1 MTAENASL
9 LSRLQSDQ
17 ANARRAQDKDLVM
30 LLGMVISEVKNREIE
45 LRRDITDVES
55 VEVVQKSIKKRKEAV
70 SVYDKA
76 HRPDLSAKE
85 QSEATALEKYL
96 PPQVDAE
103 ELRTAITAA
112 VEGGAAN
119 VGAVMAK
126 VMPQFKGRADGSA
139 INAIAREVLAAR
151 K

>member
-9 LSRLQSDQ
+9 LSRLQGDQ

-45 LRRDITDVES
+45 LRRDITDEES

-70 SVYDKA
+70 TVYDKA
-76 HRPDLSAKE
+76 NRSDLSAKE
-85 QSEATALEKYL
+85 QAEANALEKYL
-96 PPQVDAE
+96 PPQVDPA
-103 ELRTAITAA
+103 ELRTAIEAA
-112 VEGGAAN
+112 VTGGAAN

-126 VMPQFKGRADGSA
+126 VMPHFKGRADGSA
-139 INAIAREVLAAR
+139 INAMAREVLAAR